1 MKQPK
6 FTKTRLKIVFSQRTL
21 KNVVIVGEFCY
32 WMEGIG
38 LRKAEVKM
46 DFRIGVRDVREK
58 LEKEK
63 KRGNRWEL
71 SYD

>member
-21 KNVVIVGEFCY
+21 RNVVIAGEFCY
-32 WMEGIG
+32 WMGEIG
-38 LRKAEVKM
+38 LKKVEVKM
-46 DFRIGVRDVREK
+46 DFRIGVKGVKEK
-58 LEKEK
+58 LEKER
-63 KRGNRWEL
+63 KRENRWEL